1 MPSSEEP
8 VEPVLVATLTT
19 TIVIDTTES
28 LYEAYGGDVQL
39 VSDLQTFINSTSIEV
54 TSSTEDSEK
63 ETLSITYAVSIYDTD
78 SFDLESLKVIQSA
91 AYLAY

>member
-1 MPSSEEP
+1 VPSSEEP

-39 VSDLQTFINSTSIEV
+39 VSDLQAFINSTSIEV
-54 TSSTEDSEK
+54 TSSTEDSERY
-63 ETLSITYAVSIYDTD
+63 TLSITYAVSIYDTD